1 MFEPNFDSDSVMS
14 GYYSIYEKAA
24 VWPWIVIGCLAAAVV
39 VMAVLYCTFLSAR
52 NEGRF
57 HGFAGWLYNF
67 LNSKKL
73 YFEPVLRIVYLTVA
87 IFLVLYGIFTIF
99 MGFGSFGQNLV
110 SGLIIIVAYNVIARL
125 VYEFLLLIVSIC
137 RNLTEL
143 NRRMGG
149 KPVGPREARGEDWY
163 NPFTSF
169 VSKKPQPPMGYQQ
182 PPMGNPYQRSAAPQQ
197 QPAPQNNVPR
207 QPAEPSA
214 PNPGNPYQRPAAP
227 QQQPAPQN
235 NVPQQS
241 AEQSAPNP
249 VNPYQRPAAPQQQ
262 PAPQNNAPQQP
273 AEQPAPNPVNPYQ
286 RPAAPQQQP
295 APQNNASQQSAEPSA
310 PNPGNPYQRPV
321 STFGHAVYCGN
332 CGKQIPSDCV
342 ICPWC
347 GAPRNS

>member
-14 GYYSIYEKAA
+14 GYYSLYEKAA

-197 QPAPQNNVPR
+197 QPAPQNNVPQ

-227 QQQPAPQN
+227 QQPAPQN
-235 NVPQQS
+235 NAPQ
-241 AEQSAPNP
+241 QSAPNP

-262 PAPQNNAPQQP
+262 PAPENNAPQQP
-273 AEQPAPNPVNPYQ
+273 AEQPAPNPGNPYQ

-295 APQNNASQQSAEPSA
+295 TPQNNASQQSAEPSA

>member
-73 YFEPVLRIVYLTVA
+73 YFEPILRIVYLTVA

-110 SGLIIIVAYNVIARL
+110 SGLIIIVAYNVVARL
-125 VYEFLLLIVSIC
+125 IYEFLLLIVSIC

-149 KPVGPREARGEDWY
+149 KPVGPV
-163 NPFTSF
+163 F
-169 VSKKPQPPMGYQQ
+169 
-182 PPMGNPYQRSAAPQQ
+182 
-197 QPAPQNNVPR
+197 
-207 QPAEPSA
+207 
-214 PNPGNPYQRPAAP
+214 
-227 QQQPAPQN
+227 
-235 NVPQQS
+235 
-241 AEQSAPNP
+241 
-249 VNPYQRPAAPQQQ
+249 
-262 PAPQNNAPQQP
+262 
-273 AEQPAPNPVNPYQ
+273 
-286 RPAAPQQQP
+286 
-295 APQNNASQQSAEPSA
+295 
-310 PNPGNPYQRPV
+310 
-321 STFGHAVYCGN
+321 
-332 CGKQIPSDCV
+332 
-342 ICPWC
+342 
-347 GAPRNS
+347 